1 MYQLR
6 TKTYAGAAA
15 RKHASGRDGTASPG
29 GHPPRAQNGGA
40 AGEGTGAAVG
50 EDGKWFQAL
59 DEWYLLPVF
68 SNATA
73 SRTFHARRARRRS
86 THDLSVSGGGAKGSA
101 GPSVAG
107 SKADVAGGEDEDG
120 VELRVPLE
128 QRLSGRTGTRPGDIN
143 IQPAQSRVTV
153 GVRLERGSASTVLR
167 SNGSGERL
175 GEHRDMT
182 HVRIRRR
189 RALSLALRGIVPSR
203 RRRRGPGCSGSWC
216 DTLVDPDP
224 EVEVEVAKEVEDA
237 GVRPQAYPGQGGSGI
252 GSGGGRKE
260 TRTQRPKTTR
270 WMPRSKP
277 LVRVA
282 CDSEPAQQPSPER
295 LFTFAYTTALSS
307 MHGDKDEHRLRATG
321 IPGAS
326 RPASGLPATRAAGLR
341 H

>member
-1 MYQLR
+1 MTR
-6 TKTYAGAAA
+6 TG
-15 RKHASGRDGTASPG
+15 SGSRRWMS
-29 GHPPRAQNGGA
+29 
-40 AGEGTGAAVG
+40 
-50 EDGKWFQAL
+50 
-59 DEWYLLPVF
+59 
-68 SNATA
+68 A
-73 SRTFHARRARRRS
+73 SRTFHARCAQRRS

-101 GPSVAG
+101 GPSVAGTPAG

-128 QRLSGRTGTRPGDIN
+128 QRLLGRTGTRPGDIN

-182 HVRIRRR
+182 VEACTH
-189 RALSLALRGIVPSR
+189 LTS
-203 RRRRGPGCSGSWC
+203 PGCSGSWC

-237 GVRPQAYPGQGGSGI
+237 GVRTQAYPGQGGSGI

-295 LFTFAYTTALSS
+295 LFTFAYMTALSG

-326 RPASGLPATRAAGLR
+326 RPASGLPRDTRGGAATLSRRLRSIQDPEYGDVNKKNAA
-341 H
+341 